1 MTFSNEHVI
10 INITINHY
18 IKEVQMEEKKFT
30 IVVTKEMF
38 KHLKNDVL
46 DDIDKEDVEDWVV
59 IEMWLPFEVVKVEEI
74 N

>member
-1 MTFSNEHVI
+1 
-10 INITINHY
+10 
-18 IKEVQMEEKKFT
+18 MEEKKFT